1 MKKNK
6 KQLALWQERYERNK
20 AAYSA
25 ETDKM
30 DDREA
35 QYKGSNK
42 IDPISRD
49 ERKTKTAHVRNL
61 SAELVEAQVSS
72 EIPQPKVTARRKED
86 EHLAKLIEDML
97 RNELDRLPFEMM
109 NDQQER
115 TVPIQGGSA
124 FLVEWDNSQ
133 RTHTSIGEL
142 AVNVVHPKQI
152 IPQDG
157 VFTGIED
164 MDYIFLDVPQTK
176 ESIKRRYGVDVS
188 DQSESEPDIK
198 GSEGEGN
205 AQDMVTQHIVY
216 FRNGNGGLGV
226 YSWVNDVE
234 LEYLEDYQARRLR
247 RCKTCGAVE
256 PLDSEPMEEALQPD
270 GNLPESTDPWMPEEA
285 APLTAEEVPSAR
297 SGRGRRKAC
306 PYCGGSKWEDSQEE
320 FEEIWTPIKR
330 KMGEDIPGARPVAKP
345 TGMLDE
351 FGQEIIET
359 ELEPTRIPFYKPDI
373 YPIVL
378 RKNVSVF
385 GRFLGDSDMDKIRDQ
400 QNTTNRLEAKI
411 IDKLV
416 ASGSYITLPP
426 DASIKVDGDDMKVIR
441 LTNPADKQLIDV
453 YNMQGDISQD
463 MAYLSQVYEEA
474 RQVIGITDSF
484 QGRRDTTATS
494 GKAKEFSAAQ
504 SAGRLESKRV
514 MKEACYA
521 ALFEAMF
528 KFKLAYADE
537 PRPVYAKDNH
547 GRKVYEEFNRYDFL
561 LQDAAG
567 EWYWNDQFL
576 FSCDTSAPLAA
587 NREAMWQETRMY
599 FAEGAFGD
607 PKQLQTLILFWDKMD
622 MLHYPGAKETKA
634 YLEEQLQQQMAE
646 MQARKQA
653 ERIVAA
659 EDAAAAAQTAAQG
672 QMM

>member
-1 MKKNK
+1 MKKEK
-6 KQLALWQERYERNK
+6 KLLALWQERYSKNK
-20 AAYSA
+20 AAY
-25 ETDKM
+25 EGEKTKM
-30 DDREA
+30 DQREA
-35 QYKGSNK
+35 QYKGDNSLR
-42 IDPISRD
+42 PISKD
-49 ERKTKTAHVRNL
+49 ERKTKTTHVRNI

-72 EIPQPKVTARRKED
+72 AIPQPKVTARRKED
-86 EHLAKLIEDML
+86 EGLAKLIEDML

-109 NDQQER
+109 NDLQER
-115 TVPIQGGSA
+115 TVPIQGGSL

-142 AVNVVHPKQI
+142 VVSIAHPKQVV
-152 IPQDG
+152 PQEG

-164 MDYIFLDVPQTK
+164 MDYFFLDVPQTK
-176 ESIKRRYGVDVS
+176 ENIKRRYGVDVS
-188 DQSESEPDIK
+188 DENESDPDVK
-198 GSEGEGN
+198 GSDEEGN
-205 AQDMVTQHIVY
+205 AQDMVTQHIAY
-216 FRNGNGGLGV
+216 FRNKDGGIGV
-226 YSWVNDVE
+226 FSWVNDVV

-247 RCKTCGAVE
+247 RCGTCGAVE
-256 PLDSEPMEEALQPD
+256 PLDSEPMGEALLPD
-270 GNLPESTDPWMPEEA
+270 GSLPGGEWLEPGADMTEEKPTD
-285 APLTAEEVPSAR
+285 SKH
-297 SGRGRRKAC
+297 GRGRRKTC
-306 PYCGGSKWEDSQEE
+306 PYCGGSKWEDSQEDV
-320 FEEIWTPIKR
+320 EEIWTPIQTAN
-330 KMGEDIPGARPVAKP
+330 GHVIPGATPVAKP

-351 FGQEIIET
+351 FGEEIVDV
-359 ELEPTRIPFYKPDI
+359 ELVPTKVPFYKPDI
-373 YPIVL
+373 YPVIL

-385 GRFLGDSDMDKIRDQ
+385 GRFLGDSDLDKIRDQ

-426 DASIKVDGDDMKVIR
+426 AVSIKVDGDDMKVIR
-441 LTNPADKQLIDV
+441 LSQVQDKSMIDV
-453 YNMQGDISQD
+453 YTMQGEIGQD
-463 MAYLSQVYEEA
+463 MSYLAQVYEEA

-484 QGRRDTTATS
+484 QGRKDSTATS

-537 PRPVYAKDNH
+537 PRPVYTKDKN
-547 GRKVYEEFNRYDFL
+547 GNQVYEEFDRYDFL
-561 LQDAAG
+561 RQDAAG

-599 FAEGAFGD
+599 FAEGAFGN
-607 PKQLQTLILFWDKMD
+607 PQQLETLILFWEKMD

-634 YLEEQLQQQMAE
+634 HLEELLQKQQAE

-659 EDAAAAAQTAAQG
+659 EMQAEQAAAAQAG